1 MKVGNH
7 RILYILILFMLCYSQ
22 VFSQEKLELEN
33 IQPSFETTLESQNL
47 NNQKEINT
55 SKLKSKIPQITSND
69 SVIVKFKS

>member
-7 RILYILILFMLCYSQ
+7 RILYILILFMLFCPK

-33 IQPSFETTLESQNL
+33 IQTSFETTLESQNL

-55 SKLKSKIPQITSND
+55 SKLKSKIPQ
-69 SVIVKFKS
+69 